1 MSQNV
6 VSIGSKAQFDSLLKS
21 SRIVVADFW
30 AEWCGPCQQIAPVY
44 ESLAEAL
51 SRPNVVTFVK
61 VNSDSQTD
69 LSREY
74 SISSLPTFLVFRDG
88 KQIDKVQGAD
98 PQKLKGIVQKLASE
112 VESLGESSGSGP
124 SSGGPNWKGAEI
136 PRGYSDITD
145 QIELRDLEVLNADE
159 AAGGARDLFDGK
171 KPSGLSNGKGTA
183 KDYVQSGADDQL
195 LVFIPFQAIVKLH
208 TLQLTSL
215 PPKDD
220 EDVMRPGNV
229 HLYINRTHNL
239 DFSEADDTEPTQAIE
254 IGPEDWNDDGT
265 VNLSLRY
272 VKFQKTSSLVIY
284 VQQGEGDGE
293 TVRLDRV
300 RLIGEAGAKRDM
312 GKLQKV
318 GDEE

>member
-1 MSQNV
+1 MSQKLV
-6 VSIGSKAQFDSLLKS
+6 VISSKGQFDSLLKS
-21 SRIVVADFW
+21 SRIVVADFY
-30 AEWCGPCQQIAPVY
+30 ADWCGPCKQIAPIY
-44 ESLAEAL
+44 EGLAEAL
-51 SRPNVVTFVK
+51 SRENLVTFVK
-61 VNSDSQTD
+61 VNSDNQTELSQ
-69 LSREY
+69 EY
-74 SISSLPTFLVFRDG
+74 SVSALPTFLVFRDG
-88 KQIDKVQGAD
+88 KVIDKVQGAD
-98 PQKLKGIVQKLASE
+98 PQKLKAVVQKLASE
-112 VESLGESSGSGP
+112 VDSLGESSSASDG
-124 SSGGPNWKGAEI
+124 NWKGAEI

-159 AAGGARDLFDGK
+159 EAGTVRVLFDGA
-171 KPSGLSNGKGTA
+171 KPSGLGNGKGTS

-195 LVFIPFQAIVKLH
+195 LLYIPFQSIVKLH

-254 IGPEDWNDDGT
+254 ISEEDWNDEGT
-265 VNLSLRY
+265 VTLNLRY

-318 GDEE
+318 GEDE

>member
-1 MSQNV
+1 MSQKLV
-6 VSIGSKAQFDSLLKS
+6 VISSKGQFDSLLKS
-21 SRIVVADFW
+21 SRIVVADFY
-30 AEWCGPCQQIAPVY
+30 ADWCGPCKQIAPIY
-44 ESLAEAL
+44 EGLAEAL
-51 SRPNVVTFVK
+51 SRENLVTFVK
-61 VNSDSQTD
+61 VNSDNQTELSQ
-69 LSREY
+69 EY
-74 SISSLPTFLVFRDG
+74 SVSALPTFLVFRDG
-88 KQIDKVQGAD
+88 KVIDKVQGAD
-98 PQKLKGIVQKLASE
+98 PQKLKAVVQKLASE
-112 VESLGESSGSGP
+112 VDSLGESS
-124 SSGGPNWKGAEI
+124 SSGDGNWKGAEI

-159 AAGGARDLFDGK
+159 EAGTVRILFDGA
-171 KPSGLSNGKGTA
+171 KPSGLGNGKGTS

-195 LVFIPFQAIVKLH
+195 LLYIPFQSIVKLH
-208 TLQLTSL
+208 TLQASSTLTSL

-254 IGPEDWNDDGT
+254 IAEEDWNNDGT
-265 VNLSLRY
+265 VTLNLRY

-318 GDEE
+318 GEDE